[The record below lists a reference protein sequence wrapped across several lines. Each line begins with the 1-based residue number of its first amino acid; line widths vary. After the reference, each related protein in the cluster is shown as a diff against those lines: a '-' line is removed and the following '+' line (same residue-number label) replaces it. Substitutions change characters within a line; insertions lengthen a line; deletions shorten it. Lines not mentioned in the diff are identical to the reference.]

1 MKKLDLVQGSDEWVS
16 ARMKYFCA
24 SEAAAMLGFDKKL
37 KRNELLHMKSTGFE
51 REFSD
56 WVRENLL
63 EKGHEVESMAR
74 PIVEARL
81 GESLDQIV
89 AVSDDGRLLASYD
102 GMTMMDDRT
111 WENKLMNKELLAFI
125 ELNDDLPDTH
135 WPQCEH
141 QSIVSDGAPVYFTLS
156 DGTEEGTVGIWY
168 ESKPERREQLLAGW
182 KQFEEDRKNYVPVEV
197 IPAAVATPTLDL
209 PMVSIKTSGNIAVI
223 SNLKNFGAA
232 LNAFIEKLP
241 TKPSNDQ
248 EFADCKAAIGK
259 LKLAEE
265 TLDSEETR
273 ALSLMEEFAEMRREK
288 KLYFDLS
295 RTTRLA
301 LEKLVTAREQAI
313 KIEIAQEA
321 KEKLTE
327 HVATLNNRLGA
338 RLMPEPVANFA
349 EAMKNKRTISSLQN
363 SVDTELANAKIASS
377 AIADRIDINQ
387 KAMAEAEA
395 AFLFPDFANVC
406 LKANDDFASL
416 LAARKSTHRAAEEK
430 RLEAEREKIRAEEQ
444 AKAQREAKAE
454 QDRIA
459 AEAIRKLDEDRRAAQ
474 AQGAADALAALPK
487 VESAADQELN
497 RKNAEAAANNHTQ
510 FEQTVTEAVTTGAGF
525 AQITTNEIGTV
536 SVAHIPNDQVFDA
549 DQTIK
554 LGEICSRLGYT
565 VSAEFLASLG
575 FIATTD
581 RAAKLYREADFPT
594 ICRKIA
600 DHTLALAFRKAA

>member
-1 MKKLDLVQGSDEWVS
+1 MKKLDLIQGSDEWVS

-51 REFSD
+51 REFSE
-56 WVRENLL
+56 WVREHLL
-63 EKGHEVESMAR
+63 EKGHEVEALAR
-74 PIVEARL
+74 PIVEDRL

-89 AVSDDGRLLASYD
+89 AISDDGRLLASYD

-111 WENKLMNKELLAFI
+111 WENKLMNKDLMAFI
-125 ELNDDLPDTH
+125 NLNDDLPDTH

-168 ESKPERREQLLAGW
+168 KSKPERREQVLAGW
-182 KQFEEDRKNYVPVEV
+182 KQFEEDLKNYVPVEV

-232 LNAFIEKLP
+232 LNEFIEKLP
-241 TKPSNDQ
+241 TRPSNDQ

-288 KLYFDLS
+288 QLYFDLS
-295 RTTRLA
+295 RKTRLA

-321 KEKLTE
+321 KEKLAE
-327 HVATLNNRLGA
+327 HVANLNKRLGA

-363 SVDTELANAKIASS
+363 SVDTELSRAKIASS

-406 LKANDDFASL
+406 LKANDDFSSL
-416 LAARKSTHRAAEEK
+416 IAARQATHRAAEET

-444 AKAQREAKAE
+444 ANAQREAAEKAAAEKREADAKAAAEKAE
-454 QDRIA
+454 QDRID

-474 AQGAADALAALPK
+474 TQAAADALAALPK
-487 VESAADQELN
+487 
-497 RKNAEAAANNHTQ
+497 
-510 FEQTVTEAVTTGAGF
+510 
-525 AQITTNEIGTV
+525 I
-536 SVAHIPNDQVFDA
+536 DQVTPSL
-549 DQTIK
+549 DQVIHAVVPEQVASAISPAPTLK
-554 LGEICSRLGYT
+554 LGDITSRLGFT
-565 VSAEFLASLG
+565 VTAEFLSSLG
-575 FIATTD
+575 FEPETTEKN
-581 RAAKLYREADFPT
+581 AKLYRSDHFPV
-594 ICRKIA
+594 ICRFLIKHIEKVA
-600 DHTLALAFRKAA
+600 NEAGETLRDKKAA